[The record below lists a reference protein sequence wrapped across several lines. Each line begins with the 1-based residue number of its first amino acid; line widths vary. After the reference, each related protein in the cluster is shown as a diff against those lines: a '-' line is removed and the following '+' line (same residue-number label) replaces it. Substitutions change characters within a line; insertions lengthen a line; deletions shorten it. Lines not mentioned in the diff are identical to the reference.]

1 MSPSQ
6 LVQIYP
12 ATCLCQ
18 KHPPSS
24 LTPHANRQH
33 MSPNLTLF
41 TTSTLVQA
49 THCHLSPGLNG
60 TSLLTGLPA
69 PTLAPHHPFSTQRA
83 PVQTWVRR
91 HRFSTLNP
99 PVASH
104 LPPSK
109 TKVLPLPSPQNPSS
123 LSSTH
128 SRLPASP
135 QAHAC
140 SCRKDLA
147 LSVPSVRSLPTTL
160 PEGFSL
166 PSFKSLLKC
175 HLLRLSLRFNPH
187 STYTLSPAHLYFFP
201 NHS

>member
-83 PVQTWVRR
+83 PVQTWVKR

-104 LPPSK
+104 LPPGK
-109 TKVLPLPSPQNPSS
+109 TKVLPLPPPQNPSS
-123 LSSTH
+123 LSSSY

-135 QAHAC
+135 QAHGLLLPQGLGTLC
-140 SCRKDLA
+140 A
-147 LSVPSVRSLPTTL
+147 LCQVTARHTS
-160 PEGFSL
+160 
-166 PSFKSLLKC
+166 
-175 HLLRLSLRFNPH
+175 
-187 STYTLSPAHLYFFP
+187 
-201 NHS
+201 